1 MLYICIMSYSISY
14 NFLLFVQ
21 TTGSSETAI
30 DDADDDDSSDA
41 HSAFYDVETVLACCR
56 KVYNKL

>member
-1 MLYICIMSYSISY
+1 MSYSISY